1 MNDDSTAARCG
12 RHFRPTEEY
21 DGRVRCPW
29 CESIDTR
36 LVSPYGPSVAE
47 MMFECLDCG
56 QGFGW
61 LKWQHRLPG

>member
-1 MNDDSTAARCG
+1 MGDDSTAARPG
-12 RHFRPTEEY
+12 RHFRPTDEY

-29 CESIDTR
+29 CESTDTR

-47 MMFECLDCG
+47 MMFECLGCG

-61 LKWQHRLPG
+61 LKWQQRLPE

>member
-1 MNDDSTAARCG
+1 MNDRSTAAGSG

-21 DGRVRCPW
+21 DGQVRCPW
-29 CESIDTR
+29 CESIETR

-47 MMFECLDCG
+47 MMFECQGCG